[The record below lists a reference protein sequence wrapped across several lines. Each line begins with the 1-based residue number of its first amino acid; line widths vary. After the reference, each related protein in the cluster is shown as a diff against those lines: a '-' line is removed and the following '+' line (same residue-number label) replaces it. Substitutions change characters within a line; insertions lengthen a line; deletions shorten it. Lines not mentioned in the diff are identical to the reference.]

1 MTVEQKVLRK
11 VTSVLDLKKLKKALP
26 REPRVER
33 IESEEYVNAD
43 GEDALKVTVVLSN
56 DTTDEQLSGDNSLA
70 LKSAIYDSLQA
81 AGISLFPYIFLATEA
96 ELEELKRDEESE
108 D

>member
-26 REPRVER
+26 REPHVVR

-43 GEDALKVTVVLSN
+43 GEDALKVMFVLSD
-56 DTTDEQLSGDNSLA
+56 DTTLAQLTGENVVS
-70 LKSAIYDSLQA
+70 LKSAIYNALRA
-81 AGISLFPYIFLATEA
+81 ERISLFPYIFLTSEA
-96 ELEELKRDEESE
+96 ELKELNREEEEE
-108 D
+108 